1 MSDPVVAQALE
12 AISTRISEVREDVR
26 DMRQELRNL
35 AGQVPTPQALARL
48 NSCMSGQCPNK
59 VQEAP
64 APAARSWLDRPIV
77 LPLALVAVNVILVVV
92 LTAAFTGRKGSD
104 LMPADLTNASKS
116 DSGHKE
122 ARP

>member
-26 DMRQELRNL
+26 DMRQELRKL
-35 AGQVPTPQALARL
+35 AGQVPTTQALARL

-59 VQEAP
+59 VQEV
-64 APAARSWLDRPIV
+64 PAARSWLDRPIV
-77 LPLALVAVNVILVVV
+77 LPLALIAVNVILVVV

-104 LMPADLTNASKS
+104 LMPADLTKAAKS
-116 DSGHKE
+116 DTSHKE
-122 ARP
+122 ALP